1 MMLYKALADAVVVLH
16 LLWIGFLVLGAIWGA
31 KSKRVKTLHIGGLAF
46 AIFIQLFNWYCPL
59 TYLEV
64 WLRLRHDPA
73 LAYPGSF
80 IAHYA
85 EKAVYLEI
93 PGYAVLM
100 LTVALCAVNAW
111 IYLRGRAGKVKP
123 GT

>member
-1 MMLYKALADAVVVLH
+1 M
-16 LLWIGFLVLGAIWGA
+16 LWIGFLLLGAIWGA
-31 KSKRVKTLHIGGLAF
+31 KIKAVKIFHIGGLAF
-46 AIFIQLFNWYCPL
+46 ALLIQLLDWHCPL

-64 WLRLRHDPA
+64 WLRLRHDPS

-100 LTVALCAVNAW
+100 LTVALCAANAW
-111 IYLRGRAGKVKP
+111 IYLRSWRSKKQTP
-123 GT
+123 DKTH